1 MKYPHP
7 QYTPFDVDNPFSPDV
22 KGQEGGFQNKFLN
35 RAAAYYMYKCF
46 PVSCLGRLLPDSSS
60 PADIG
65 ALCSKEMPAA
75 PGSASKIKMMS
86 PELLAILAT
95 YIQISPWR
103 DHNFKSQ
110 ADTAPPL
117 QEYYDAHLAYFN
129 SFKREFCREKI
140 EKCLREFYQAFPNA
154 IKELPKNRRSSTG
167 VAPDLDEGEEEAID
181 VPDEDQIGR
190 AHV

>member
-1 MKYPHP
+1 MFCAGNILHMKYPHP
-7 QYTPFDVDNPFSPDV
+7 NYTPFDVDNPFSPDV
-22 KGQEGGFQNKFLN
+22 KGQEGGAQNKFLN
-35 RAAAYYMYKCF
+35 RAAAYYMYRCF
-46 PVSCLGRLLPDSSS
+46 PVSCLGRLMPDSSS

-65 ALCSKEMPAA
+65 ALCSKEIPAA

-86 PELLAILAT
+86 PELLAILAA

-117 QEYYDAHLAYFN
+117 QEYYDTHFAYFN

-140 EKCLREFYQAFPNA
+140 EKCLREFFCREKIEKCLREFWGIPQRHQGAAEEPP
-154 IKELPKNRRSSTG
+154 LLLRGRS
-167 VAPDLDEGEEEAID
+167 
-181 VPDEDQIGR
+181 
-190 AHV
+190 